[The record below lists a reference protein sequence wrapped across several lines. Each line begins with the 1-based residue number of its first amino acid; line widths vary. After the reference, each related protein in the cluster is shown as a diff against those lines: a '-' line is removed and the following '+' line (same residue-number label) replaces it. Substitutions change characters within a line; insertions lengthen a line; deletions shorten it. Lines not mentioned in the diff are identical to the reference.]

1 MEVQKLLAEYN
12 YSGAIS
18 LLLNCKDSAEE
29 FMQYNCVQSLNKKL
43 QETLLLTEFQL
54 DTVLNEVCHVFV
66 DESNSILIFVFFV
79 DDFKFWYAQIFE
91 TSGSL

>member
-1 MEVQKLLAEYN
+1 MFLNCYFQKSTDVEVQKLLSECN

-18 LLLNCKDSAEE
+18 LLLTCKDSATE

-54 DTVLNEVCHVFV
+54 DTVLNEVRFLHTPYIFLTIKTI
-66 DESNSILIFVFFV
+66 SIFILR
-79 DDFKFWYAQIFE
+79 
-91 TSGSL
+91 